1 MNLHD
6 QAVKIANHKIASN
19 PKVYSAYTDSVL
31 YEMLVEECEA
41 QLNFSTATFQI
52 HTLREMAYEQGVI

>member
-19 PKVYSAYTDSVL
+19 PKVYSAYTDSAL

-52 HTLREMAYEQGVI
+52 HALREMAYEQGAI